1 MNLESFN
8 KRVPFNDVSRRYA
21 SLESLKVEISTLI
34 ECGPY
39 LNGEHT
45 ARFQENFAKYIGADY
60 CLGVSSGT
68 VALELALASLQLPKY
83 SKILVAANSGGYG
96 SIAIQ
101 KNQLLPCYIDV
112 NENGILDTESILSAT
127 EGVSAVI
134 VTHLYGQTMQ
144 LDLLAK
150 SLREKNI
157 FLIEDCAQS
166 AGALIGE
173 DRAGSFGDLSTFS
186 FYPTK
191 NLGAIGD
198 AGAVCTS
205 SPLIYERLKKL
216 REYGWSNRYF
226 AEIAMGGNN
235 RIDEIQALVLNLQ
248 LKKLDGW
255 NIQRRA
261 IWSRFK
267 RAAEQSSL
275 RLIGSNSESF
285 VAHLAVI
292 ETESREIFQNYMNQN
307 GIDTAIHYPYP
318 DYVQPGLTTEP
329 FRSSLPITERLCSSV
344 VSLPLFPEMT
354 ENEILRVENSIA
366 NYAG

>member
-1 MNLESFN
+1 MKFEQFN
-8 KRVPFNDVSRRYA
+8 NRVPFNDVSRRYA
-21 SLESLKVEISTLI
+21 SLESLKGEISSLV
-34 ECGPY
+34 ERGPY
-39 LNGEHT
+39 LNGKHT
-45 ARFQENFAKYIGADY
+45 TSFQENFANYIGASF

-68 VALELALASLQLPKY
+68 VALELALASLLLPK
-83 SKILVAANSGGYG
+83 KAKVLVAANAGGYG

-101 KNQLLPCYIDV
+101 KNQLLPHFVDV
-112 NENGILDTESILSAT
+112 NENGILDPESILSAT
-127 EGVSAVI
+127 DGVSAVI
-134 VTHLYGQTMQ
+134 VTHLYGQTLQ

-166 AGALIGE
+166 AGAYIGE
-173 DRAGSFGDLSTFS
+173 NRAGSFGDLSTFS

-205 SPLIYERLKKL
+205 NPLIYQRLKKL

-226 AEIAMGGNN
+226 AAIAMGGNN

-248 LKKLDGW
+248 IKKLDEW
-255 NIQRRA
+255 NAKRRA
-261 IWSRFK
+261 IWGRFK
-267 RAAEQSSL
+267 SAAGQSGL
-275 RLIGSNSESF
+275 RLIGSNSDSF

-292 ETESREIFQNYMNQN
+292 ESESRESFQNHMNRH

-318 DYVQPGLTTEP
+318 DYVQPGLTTAS
-329 FRSSLPITERLCSSV
+329 FRGSLPTTERLCASV

-354 ENEILRVENSIA
+354 EDEILRVEMSIA
-366 NYAG
+366 NYSS